1 MVDESTVLFY
11 SNELNEDI
19 HQNKNLLTVKQVLID
34 KNMNTQINENSFSSI
49 VDSKDYLGCING
61 NCSKINC
68 ESDSESKSKTKGNN
82 KEEIINQELEP
93 NKKTNF
99 ISKLVDFL
107 FMLFIIGLLIFIL
120 YKRSSEYLLY
130 VLGITIIFIFYKI
143 YVVSN

>member
-68 ESDSESKSKTKGNN
+68 ESDCESKSKTKGNN